1 MPIIRRSSS
10 TPALAC
16 IPLLLTAVGL
26 PLPARADASS
36 EADHLGDL
44 PVVLSA
50 TRLAQVQSD
59 APGAV
64 SIIDRAMIS
73 ASGARNI
80 HELFRLVPGFQVG
93 MHTGNKPLVGYHGLS
108 DEAPRR
114 MLVQVDGRSVYSP
127 YFTAGVEWNQIGVD
141 IDDIERIEVFRGSN
155 SATYGSNAFLGV
167 ANIITRAPAE
177 TLGTRVRY
185 RAGDGGVNDIGLRVG
200 RQLGDVAMRLSVAR
214 NFDHGFAGLNDWRK
228 TELATL
234 HSRWTADSDNSVEFQ
249 AGWTRSELG
258 TGKEGNLTDPER
270 SSQVSTSF
278 GLIHWHHAPAP
289 GEELSVSYYHQEEN
303 GRDNFDL
310 LIPVSPRQSGLRFAL
325 QLPLRFDYD
334 FHVIRDVTGISRL

>member
-93 MHTGNKPLVGYHGLS
+93 MHTGNQPLVGYHGLS
-108 DEAPRR
+108 DEAQWR
-114 MLVQVDGRSVYSP
+114 ML
-127 YFTAGVEWNQIGVD
+127 
-141 IDDIERIEVFRGSN
+141 
-155 SATYGSNAFLGV
+155 L
-167 ANIITRAPAE
+167 
-177 TLGTRVRY
+177 
-185 RAGDGGVNDIGLRVG
+185 
-200 RQLGDVAMRLSVAR
+200 
-214 NFDHGFAGLNDWRK
+214 
-228 TELATL
+228 
-234 HSRWTADSDNSVEFQ
+234 
-249 AGWTRSELG
+249 
-258 TGKEGNLTDPER
+258 
-270 SSQVSTSF
+270 
-278 GLIHWHHAPAP
+278 
-289 GEELSVSYYHQEEN
+289 
-303 GRDNFDL
+303 
-310 LIPVSPRQSGLRFAL
+310 
-325 QLPLRFDYD
+325 
-334 FHVIRDVTGISRL
+334 